1 MKYVR
6 EILRAI
12 PGTGHLLLSTQTWP
26 KAVSDTASDKRSGS
40 EEGVFLGSAER
51 EVKRQFT
58 DKEFQ
63 VSNVRRHQL
72 YGDYP

>member
-1 MKYVR
+1 MCEQYYG
-6 EILRAI
+6 LFRALI
-12 PGTGHLLLSTQTWP
+12 ISTQAWP
-26 KAVSDTASDKRSGS
+26 KAVSDTASDKRSD
-40 EEGVFLGSAER
+40 GVFLGSAER